1 VDYKSNKIIL
11 SRIKIKKG
19 DTMAPTEDFQINFE
33 NLLKLG
39 YAVVDIRYKDYD
51 VLPDSQKLII
61 GRVENDR
68 DEFYPM
74 MLKMYTGADFKPN
87 EVYEAWTNILKHKI
101 NMSSMLNR
109 DIAIKVAALDYFETI
124 YLKK

>member
-1 VDYKSNKIIL
+1 MLQS
-11 SRIKIKKG
+11 
-19 DTMAPTEDFQINFE
+19 EDFQVNYE

-39 YAVVDIRYKDYD
+39 YAVVDIRFKDYD
-51 VLPDSQKLII
+51 VLQDSQKMII
-61 GRVENDR
+61 AKVESDR
-68 DEFYPM
+68 DEFYQM
-74 MLKMYTGADFKPN
+74 MLKQYTGNEFKPN
-87 EVYEAWTNILKHKI
+87 EVFEIWTNILKHKV